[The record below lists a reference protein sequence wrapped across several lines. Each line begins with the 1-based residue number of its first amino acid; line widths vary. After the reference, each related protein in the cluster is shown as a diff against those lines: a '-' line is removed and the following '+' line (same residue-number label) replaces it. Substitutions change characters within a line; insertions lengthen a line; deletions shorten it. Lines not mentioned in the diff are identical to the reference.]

1 MQKKVYIAQQPNPA
15 VGCVIVKDDE
25 IVGRGWHQRAGE
37 PHAEINALQQAA
49 AKAQNATVFVTLEPC
64 SHTGKTPP
72 CADALIKAG
81 VKKVIAAMKDPNPLV
96 AGNGLK
102 KLQDA
107 GIEVESGLLELQAR
121 QLESR
126 VY

>member
-1 MQKKVYIAQQPNPA
+1 MNSSVEYMQHAIRLAKKGLYSTQPNPA

-49 AKAQNATVFVTLEPC
+49 AKAQDATVFVTLEPC

-72 CADALIKAG
+72 CAC
-81 VKKVIAAMKDPNPLV
+81 
-96 AGNGLK
+96 
-102 KLQDA
+102 
-107 GIEVESGLLELQAR
+107 LLYTSPSPR
-121 QLESR
+121 D
-126 VY
+126 